1 MIKQTTLYSIMIP
14 LPYHNKPPAWYI
26 NNTIV
31 NPPGRQPGLD
41 IYILYHKHGIT
52 IYHYI
57 KNHHYTIDKILS

>member
-1 MIKQTTLYSIMIP
+1 MIKQKTLYSIMIP

-41 IYILYHKHGIT
+41 IYIYNT
-52 IYHYI
+52 IPL
-57 KNHHYTIDKILS
+57 KQRP